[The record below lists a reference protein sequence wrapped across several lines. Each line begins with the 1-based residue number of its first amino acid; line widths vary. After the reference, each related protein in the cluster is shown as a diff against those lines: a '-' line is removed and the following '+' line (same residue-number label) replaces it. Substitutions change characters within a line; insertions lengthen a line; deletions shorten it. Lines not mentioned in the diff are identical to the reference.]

1 VVVED
6 CRPQME
12 VYSISIAGVLTPG
25 FVKERVKEM
34 FLTLLEWYPKD
45 YLLCLEQIVLEE
57 DRASVYGHR
66 R

>member
-1 VVVED
+1 
-6 CRPQME
+6 
-12 VYSISIAGVLTPG
+12 VLTPG